1 METSTTLNSRE
12 LSSTAQK
19 KNKYFVNTI
28 IPAPRGGLRRV
39 CGKINEVTFF
49 KVANKL
55 LNFRSRRPQ
64 QQHQQPIA
72 QPANSLHN
80 QPPPPTKPSIDTTA
94 DNVPRRHHCCGV
106 SCHGATLAKLT
117 DPMRQPNL
125 SSSNRL
131 LALRLCIGQ
140 CDLDPLNSSFLMHST
155 KLPIKKEITRRLV
168 CDIDMM

>member
-1 METSTTLNSRE
+1 MFLTLFGEKLNGTDPEDVIKNAFGCFDPDQKGTIKEDYLRGLLTTMGDRF
-12 LSSTAQK
+12 TAEECDEMF
-19 KNKYFVNTI
+19 NG
-28 IPAPRGGLRRV
+28 APVDDDGNF
-39 CGKINEVTFF
+39 NEVTFF

-117 DPMRQPNL
+117 DFMRQSNL
-125 SSSNRL
+125 SSSK
-131 LALRLCIGQ
+131 IGY
-140 CDLDPLNSSFLMHST
+140 
-155 KLPIKKEITRRLV
+155 
-168 CDIDMM
+168 